1 MRLRILLVFLTS
13 FLLSW
18 TFFTY
23 LKLADLTTVLEEE
36 RGRLLRMNRELSFR
50 REQVIRLREMVERSR
65 IRVFSEREALEL
77 LLEEVDRLRESYD
90 LEVTEDLRKEEG
102 SWRIGLT
109 LTFSPGS
116 GRELALR
123 IERLLKR
130 SVPIVDIE
138 GLLIDAE
145 EGKVSLKLS
154 LIQPFLEVKG

>member
-1 MRLRILLVFLTS
+1 MRLKVLLLFLTS

-23 LKLADLTTVLEEE
+23 LKLADLTAVLEEE
-36 RGRLLRMNRELSFR
+36 RNNLLRMNRELSFR
-50 REQVIRLREMVERSR
+50 REQVVRLREIVERSR
-65 IRVFSEREALEL
+65 IRVLSEREALEL
-77 LLEEVDRLRESYD
+77 LLEEVDRLRGGYD
-90 LEVTEDLRKEEG
+90 LEVTEDLRREEG
-102 SWRIGLT
+102 SWRIGLN

-123 IERLLKR
+123 IERLLEK
-130 SVPIVDIE
+130 SAPIVDIE

-145 EGKVSLKLS
+145 EGRVSLKLT

>member
-23 LKLADLTTVLEEE
+23 LKLADLTAVLEEE

-50 REQVIRLREMVERSR
+50 REQLIRLREMVERSR

-90 LEVTEDLRKEEG
+90 LEVTEDLRKEGG

-123 IERLLKR
+123 IERLLEK
-130 SVPIVDIE
+130 SAPIVDIE